1 MVLKSPCHYY
11 LAYTSKKQL
20 EITHMVDWK
29 LLEVKLRW
37 RDPNMLNSMGAKP
50 YRYAIPMRSLV
61 SNCEVLQ

>member
-1 MVLKSPCHYY
+1 
-11 LAYTSKKQL
+11 
-20 EITHMVDWK
+20 MVDWK